1 MILIFPLFWFQL
13 YILFQMVVENTT
25 NISGRTT
32 CETDSCLN
40 GGICSSS
47 LNNEIECLCPDEFT
61 GPRCA
66 ENSTATSPSFSTS
79 VSSSVSSSVRSSVS
93 SSSSASV
100 GSSCESEPCRNNG
113 SCTDLIDGG
122 YDCLCS
128 PGFGKIYF
136 KTLHLYNT
144 KRIISM

>member
-1 MILIFPLFWFQL
+1 MAA
-13 YILFQMVVENTT
+13 ENVTT
-25 NISGRTT
+25 GGRATT

-66 ENSTATSPSFSTS
+66 ENRTT
-79 VSSSVSSSVRSSVS
+79 SSSVTTSFRTSIAS
-93 SSSSASV
+93 SV
-100 GSSCESEPCRNNG
+100 GSSCLSEPCRNNG
-113 SCTDLIDGG
+113 SCTDLADGG

-128 PGFGKIYF
+128 PGFGNEDEEFYLI
-136 KTLHLYNT
+136 L
-144 KRIISM
+144 RISFVKPYHFLL